1 MELKQLTIFISVAE
15 HLSFSKAATALSMSQ
30 STASKYVKAL
40 EEELNVS
47 FFSRHQNQLELT
59 IEGKVF
65 LEEARK
71 ILFTSEKARLVI
83 QNAEIKSTIKI
94 GFVPLSIL
102 TFLPQF
108 IEAMKKEYPDLDLA
122 IETYYDN
129 HLLLKKL
136 QDEKVDVAFY
146 YQTYPLEGI
155 ESLLVHEDDI
165 MLIQPSNHPYANIKE
180 LKPEHLPHMKY
191 IFPPRE
197 VNPYLI
203 DVFLA
208 NCEILGFTPD
218 IAFYINPH
226 QARLALVS
234 NGLGVMFDSESLKQ
248 LNTPN
253 VIFTPI
259 QKEFK
264 NKARILMGW
273 KPNNSKMPVVQYFLD
288 YFNQS

>member
-40 EEELNVS
+40 EEELAVS
-47 FFSRHQNQLELT
+47 FFTRHQNQLNLT

-71 ILFTSEKARLVI
+71 ILKTSEKARLSI
-83 QNAEIKSTIKI
+83 QNAKISSSIKI

-102 TFLPQF
+102 TFLPSF
-108 IEAMKKEYPDLDLA
+108 IHAMKEQHTDVDLTID
-122 IETYYDN
+122 TYYDN
-129 HLLLKKL
+129 NLLLKKL
-136 QDEKVDVAFY
+136 QSEEIDVAFY

-155 ESLLVHEDDI
+155 ESILVHEDDI
-165 MLIQPSNHPYANIKE
+165 MLIQPTNYQYAKVKE
-180 LKPEHLPHMKY
+180 IGPEHIADMQY

-197 VNPYLI
+197 VNPFLI
-203 DVFLA
+203 DAFLA
-208 NCEILGFTPD
+208 TCKVLGFEPN

-234 NGLGVMFDSESLKQ
+234 NGLGVMFDSESLQQ

-259 QKEFK
+259 KAQFRT
-264 NKARILMGW
+264 KARIFMGW
-273 KPNNSKMPVVQYFLD
+273 KTDTAKMPVIQYFLD
-288 YFNQS
+288 YFDQQ

>member
-40 EEELNVS
+40 EEELEVS
-47 FFSRHQNQLELT
+47 FFTRHQNQLNLT

-71 ILFTSEKARLVI
+71 ILNTSEKARLII
-83 QNAEIKSTIKI
+83 QNTQIKSSIKI

-102 TFLPQF
+102 TFLPSF
-108 IEAMKKEYPDLDLA
+108 INAMKEQHLDLELT
-122 IETYYDN
+122 IDTYYDN
-129 HLLLKKL
+129 ELLLKKL
-136 QDEKVDVAFY
+136 KNEEIDVAFY
-146 YQTYPLEGI
+146 YQTYPQEEI
-155 ESLLVHEDDI
+155 DSVLVHEDDI
-165 MLIQPSNHPYANIKE
+165 MLIQPVNYHYAKVKE
-180 LKPEHLPHMKY
+180 IGPEHIRDMRY

-197 VNPYLI
+197 VNPFLI
-203 DVFLA
+203 DAFLA
-208 NCEILGFTPD
+208 TCKVMGFEPD

-234 NGLGVMFDSESLKQ
+234 NGLGVMFDSESLQQ

-259 QKEFK
+259 KAAFR
-264 NKARILMGW
+264 NKARIFMGW
-273 KPNNSKMPVVQYFLD
+273 KTNNSKMSAIQYFID
-288 YFNQS
+288 YFDQQ